1 MNNVIN
7 MRLHHEPFARIKS
20 GEKKVECRL
29 YDEKRRKLKVGDC
42 IKFLLRPDFT
52 EVFEKKVI
60 ALYTF
65 PTFEAVYEQF
75 PEERINN
82 VYQYYTREEEQ
93 KYGVVAIELK

>member
-52 EVFEKKVI
+52 EKFERKVV
-60 ALYTF
+60 ALHTF